1 MWKKQKP
8 QSATTYLQLESRIG
22 KDSNMFVKFITAQ
35 EIFIFYK
42 VEILSDQ
49 NMFLG
54 LVYGL
59 SGSCSWCFDFSIEDE
74 CCSQESCRY
83 LQFIKSGKVKW
94 KNFSLTLHDVIRSCK
109 VRWEKNGDQW
119 KREMLPLATVLL
131 PHSLPLVVKVLTF
144 GGSSRILKKED
155 RNVWMT

>member
-8 QSATTYLQLESRIG
+8 KSATKYLQLESRIG

-35 EIFIFYK
+35 EIFIFHK

-59 SGSCSWCFDFSIEDE
+59 LVDE
-74 CCSQESCRY
+74 
-83 LQFIKSGKVKW
+83 
-94 KNFSLTLHDVIRSCK
+94 
-109 VRWEKNGDQW
+109 
-119 KREMLPLATVLL
+119 
-131 PHSLPLVVKVLTF
+131 
-144 GGSSRILKKED
+144 
-155 RNVWMT
+155 

>member
-8 QSATTYLQLESRIG
+8 QSAKKYLQLESRIG

-54 LVYGL
+54 VVYGL
-59 SGSCSWCFDFSIEDE
+59 LVAVADVLIFRLKMSA
-74 CCSQESCRY
+74 
-83 LQFIKSGKVKW
+83 VA
-94 KNFSLTLHDVIRSCK
+94 KNPADICNLSNLAKLS
-109 VRWEKNGDQW
+109 EKIFPW
-119 KREMLPLATVLL
+119 LSTM
-131 PHSLPLVVKVLTF
+131 S
-144 GGSSRILKKED
+144 
-155 RNVWMT
+155 